1 MLNSVKLRQTSV
13 MPFALRLLPILFCCS
28 FDFQEGPPPGHWY
41 GTLMIKPMT
50 FRLYLR
56 NDGVSPQLFI
66 LSPKANEIRLDTSFF
81 IKDSL
86 RFNRSDFYTEYKGL
100 YHSESNTIQ
109 GTWID
114 EDHKRYPIVF
124 NPVDPDT
131 LIGLN
136 PKIGQTFEW
145 QNPEQKS
152 DGLRTC
158 AASSSDI
165 NVPLLDSLT
174 LSIMSERYPNI
185 QSLIIAK
192 DDCLVYEDY
201 FYGWKPEDLWLIQSV
216 TKSFASALTGIA
228 LAKGEIKNLDEP
240 ICRYLKKYQDK
251 ACSPQNRDITTRQL
265 LTMSTGLDW
274 NELEF
279 DYYDERNTANEC
291 GRAPDPFECVL
302 SRKRTTQT
310 SLPFAYNS
318 MNHLMVNMILKE
330 STSMKNARELKKRLL
345 DPLGIEEVN
354 TGSESFGVIGD
365 IGLTPRSM
373 LKFGLL
379 YLNKGM
385 WNNEQIIPASW
396 VKESTSPTVS
406 LGKGEGYGYFWWTKQ
421 FNVNDKPIECYY
433 AWGYGG
439 QYIFVIPSARVV
451 VAMTASNWIMDEKK
465 YAFEMMER
473 YVLPA
478 VVE

>member
-1 MLNSVKLRQTSV
+1 
-13 MPFALRLLPILFCCS
+13 
-28 FDFQEGPPPGHWY
+28 
-41 GTLMIKPMT
+41 
-50 FRLYLR
+50 
-56 NDGVSPQLFI
+56 
-66 LSPKANEIRLDTSFF
+66 
-81 IKDSL
+81 
-86 RFNRSDFYTEYKGL
+86 
-100 YHSESNTIQ
+100 
-109 GTWID
+109 
-114 EDHKRYPIVF
+114 
-124 NPVDPDT
+124 
-131 LIGLN
+131 
-136 PKIGQTFEW
+136 
-145 QNPEQKS
+145 
-152 DGLRTC
+152 
-158 AASSSDI
+158 
-165 NVPLLDSLT
+165 
-174 LSIMSERYPNI
+174 
-185 QSLIIAK
+185 
-192 DDCLVYEDY
+192 
-201 FYGWKPEDLWLIQSV
+201 
-216 TKSFASALTGIA
+216 
-228 LAKGEIKNLDEP
+228 
-240 ICRYLKKYQDK
+240 
-251 ACSPQNRDITTRQL
+251 
-265 LTMSTGLDW
+265 
-274 NELEF
+274 
-279 DYYDERNTANEC
+279 
-291 GRAPDPFECVL
+291 
-302 SRKRTTQT
+302 
-310 SLPFAYNS
+310 

-330 STSMKNARELKKRLL
+330 STSMKNVRELKKRLL

-465 YAFEMMER
+465 YAFEIMER